1 MRLKRVFNIILSC
14 VLIVTSLPCSVSA
27 EDEYKNVEYVP
38 GEIIITTSSDLI
50 DSSSTFVTAGVDE
63 YTMVDFEENEI
74 INANVIE
81 TYTEDK
87 ENVTY
92 LLEIDGNI
100 NDKCKE
106 LEKLPGVI
114 SAEPNIIFHTYGF
127 TMPTELNRTS
137 GVYLDYS
144 KWYFDLL
151 QIPTAWQTFETAGE
165 NVVVAVID
173 NGYNI
178 NSLDFPTNLWKD
190 ENGNIGWNTAKD
202 SADISPIYK
211 SDGSSFDNTYHGSNV
226 AGIIGMLANGSNG
239 VGAAYNAQ
247 LMLINAASYLSDVEN
262 PSFTAADLIEA
273 VDYARIHGA
282 DIINMS
288 LGVIGTVA
296 ALEAAIDRAYEAGIA
311 IIAAAGNSA
320 VSTTV
325 GKSIPA
331 SYDNVIGVMASDK
344 INPTQLAQFSNYDP
358 SGKYYDVVAPG
369 VQILGCSSVTSSMSV
384 SSGTSQA
391 APLVAACAAL
401 YLSEYPNATVDELY
415 EAIRK
420 SPTTNIKSNS
430 TVVTDTTY
438 NFKLLNA
445 VDLLEYGKVDP
456 DVSTN
461 ISTNATI
468 DKSLGYIWGLDE
480 GLTDITD
487 YITLADGTGTMEIV
501 PTENGIGTGTVI
513 NVYDIYGDLRE
524 SYTIIIF
531 GDINGDTYADGQDA
545 VLESCIINFTD
556 KFSDSQ
562 KFAADVDFDGTVT
575 EFDYSITA
583 NKALSLDYISQ
594 IK

>member
-1 MRLKRVFNIILSC
+1 MPF
-14 VLIVTSLPCSVSA
+14 SVSA
-27 EDEYKNVEYVP
+27 EDEYTNADYVP

-50 DSSSTFVTAGVDE
+50 DASSTFVTANE
-63 YTMVDFEENEI
+63 NYYTMVDFEENEI
-74 INANVIE
+74 INVETIE
-81 TYTEDK
+81 TYTDDTE
-87 ENVTY
+87 ETSY
-92 LLEIDGNI
+92 LLEIDGDI
-100 NDKCKE
+100 EEKCKD
-106 LEKLPGVI
+106 LEKIPGVL
-114 SAEPNIIFHTYGF
+114 SAEPNLIFHTYDF
-127 TMPTELNRTS
+127 TMPAELNRTS
-137 GVYLDYS
+137 GLYPEIS

-165 NVVVAVID
+165 NVVIAIID

-211 SDGSSFDNTYHGSNV
+211 SDGTKFENTFHGSNV
-226 AGIIGMLANGSNG
+226 AGVIGMLANGKDG
-239 VGAAYNAQ
+239 VGAAYKAQ
-247 LMLINAASYLSDVEN
+247 LMLINAASYLSDVKN
-262 PSFTAADLIEA
+262 PSFTVADLIEA

-296 ALEAAIDRAYEAGIA
+296 ALEDAIDRAYEAGIA

-369 VQILGCSSVTSSMSV
+369 VEILGCSNV
-384 SSGTSQA
+384 SNSLSQSNGTSQA

-420 SPTTNIKSNS
+420 SPKTNIKSNS

-456 DVSTN
+456 EVSTN
-461 ISTNATI
+461 ITTNATI
-468 DKSLGYIWGLDE
+468 DKSLCYIWGLDE
-480 GLTDITD
+480 GFTDIGN
-487 YITLADGTGTMEIV
+487 YISIAEGTGTMEIV

-513 NVYDIYGDLRE
+513 NVYDIYGDLRK

-531 GDINGDTYADGQDA
+531 GDINGDTLADGQDA
-545 VLESCIINFTD
+545 VLDLCIINFAD
-556 KFSDSQ
+556 QFSDAQ
-562 KFAADVDFDGTVT
+562 KFAADVDFDGAVT
-575 EFDYSITA
+575 ESDYSITA
-583 NKALSLDYISQ
+583 NKAISLDFITQ